1 MNTKISIIIPIYNSS
16 KTLNECISCILAQ
29 SYTSFELIL
38 VNDGSTDNSGEICDL
53 YAKTDPRII
62 VIHKV
67 NEGVSIARNTGIKR
81 STGKYI
87 TFIDSD
93 DTVSTN
99 YLLNLIEI
107 HEKLNAELTISGF
120 VKRNQGI
127 DKPHYIDY
135 NGVVDIKTIGSILNN
150 NIISVPFAKI
160 FNSDIIKTNRII
172 FPNGISRGEDTIF
185 VLEYILHI
193 DKIVLLPEYS
203 YFYITTEN
211 SLMTK
216 LNSVSSELSCY
227 NILNNLC
234 NNIIQKYNLKKE
246 RRTFLIK
253 MQLDA
258 FERVIRA
265 IMNIPNRN
273 ERIGLLNSLDYSYY
287 LRHKKGN
294 TWKESILTIILRL
307 HFFRIYDLLI
317 TKYA

>member
-1 MNTKISIIIPIYNSS
+1 MPKVSVIVPVYNTENYLPR
-16 KTLNECISCILAQ
+16 CIDSILAQ
-29 SYTSFELIL
+29 TFIEFELIL
-38 VNDGSTDNSGEICDL
+38 VNDGSEDNSGKICDN
-53 YAKTDPRII
+53 YALKDSRII
-62 VIHKV
+62 VIHKE

-93 DTVSTN
+93 DNISTN

-135 NGVVDIKTIGSILNN
+135 NGVVDIETIGSILNN

-185 VLEYILHI
+185 VLEYLLHI
-193 DKIVLLPEYS
+193 DKIALLPEYN

-216 LNSVSSELSCY
+216 LNSVTSELRCY
-227 NILNNLC
+227 NILSNRFNR
-234 NNIIQKYNLKKE
+234 IRGIYEKK
-246 RRTFLIK
+246 
-253 MQLDA
+253 
-258 FERVIRA
+258 
-265 IMNIPNRN
+265 NCCY
-273 ERIGLLNSLDYSYY
+273 RIWRYGLM
-287 LRHKKGN
+287 
-294 TWKESILTIILRL
+294 
-307 HFFRIYDLLI
+307 
-317 TKYA
+317 AC

>member
-1 MNTKISIIIPIYNSS
+1 MAQISVIVPVYNTEKY
-16 KTLNECISCILAQ
+16 LHRCIDSILAQ
-29 SYTSFELIL
+29 TYTDFELLLI
-38 VNDGSTDNSGEICDL
+38 NDGSTDESGEICDE
-53 YAKTDPRII
+53 YAKKDSRIV

-81 STGKYI
+81 SSSKYI

-93 DTVSTN
+93 DYISTN

-135 NGVVDIKTIGSILNN
+135 NGIVDIETIGSILNN
-150 NIISVPFAKI
+150 NIISIPFAKI

-185 VLEYILHI
+185 VLEYLLHI
-193 DKIVLLPEYS
+193 DKIALLPEYN

-216 LNSVSSELSCY
+216 LNSVSSELCCY
-227 NILNNLC
+227 NMLNRLC
-234 NNIIQKYNLKKE
+234 NNIIKKYNLKKE
-246 RRTFLIK
+246 ASTFLIK

-265 IMNIPNRN
+265 ILIIPNRN
-273 ERIGLLNSLDYSYY
+273 ERIGLLNCLDYSYY

-307 HFFRIYDLLI
+307 HLFRIYDLLM

>member
-1 MNTKISIIIPIYNSS
+1 MPKVSVIVPVYNTEKYLPR
-16 KTLNECISCILAQ
+16 CIDSILAQ
-29 SYTSFELIL
+29 TFIDFELII
-38 VNDGSTDNSGEICDL
+38 VNDGSEDNSGKICDN
-53 YAKTDPRII
+53 YALKDSRII
-62 VIHKV
+62 VIHKE
-67 NEGVSIARNTGIKR
+67 NEGVSIARNIGVKS

-93 DTVSTN
+93 DKVSTN
-99 YLLNLIEI
+99 YLFKLIEI
-107 HEKLNAELTISGF
+107 HEKLNAELTISSYI
-120 VKRNQGI
+120 KRNQGI
-127 DKPHYIDY
+127 DKQFILDY
-135 NGVVDIKTIGSILNN
+135 YGVVDAKNIETVLNNSILT
-150 NIISVPFAKI
+150 VPVAKI
-160 FNSDIIKTNRII
+160 FNSNIIKTNHII

-185 VLEYILHI
+185 VLEYLLHI

-227 NILNNLC
+227 NILSNLC
-234 NNIIQKYNLKKE
+234 NNIIKKYNLEKE
-246 RRTFLIK
+246 ASTFLIK

-307 HFFRIYDLLI
+307 HLFRIYDLLI

>member
-1 MNTKISIIIPIYNSS
+1 MPKVSIIVPVYNTE
-16 KTLNECISCILAQ
+16 KYLPRCIDSILAQ
-29 SYTSFELIL
+29 TFIDFELII
-38 VNDGSTDNSGEICDL
+38 VNDGSEDNSGKICDN
-53 YAKTDPRII
+53 YALKDSRII
-62 VIHKV
+62 VIHKE
-67 NEGVSIARNTGIKR
+67 NEGVSIARNIGVKS

-93 DTVSTN
+93 DKVSTN
-99 YLLNLIEI
+99 YLFKLIEI
-107 HEKLNAELTISGF
+107 HEKLNAELTISSYI
-120 VKRNQGI
+120 KRNQGI
-127 DKPHYIDY
+127 DKQFILDY
-135 NGVVDIKTIGSILNN
+135 YGVVDAKNIETVLNNSILT
-150 NIISVPFAKI
+150 VPVAKI
-160 FNSDIIKTNRII
+160 FNSNIIKTNHII

-185 VLEYILHI
+185 VLEYLLHI

-227 NILNNLC
+227 NILSNLC
-234 NNIIQKYNLKKE
+234 NNIIKKYNLEKE
-246 RRTFLIK
+246 ASTFLIK

-307 HFFRIYDLLI
+307 HLFRIYDLLI

>member
-1 MNTKISIIIPIYNSS
+1 MPKVSVIVPVYNTENYLPR
-16 KTLNECISCILAQ
+16 CIDSILAQ
-29 SYTSFELIL
+29 TFIEFELIL
-38 VNDGSTDNSGEICDL
+38 VNDGSEDNSGKICDN
-53 YAKTDPRII
+53 YALKDSRII
-62 VIHKV
+62 VIHKE

-93 DTVSTN
+93 DNVSTN

-127 DKPHYIDY
+127 DKHHYIDY
-135 NGVVDIKTIGSILNN
+135 NGIVDIETIGSILNN

-185 VLEYILHI
+185 VLEYLLHI
-193 DKIVLLPEYS
+193 DKIALLPEYN

-227 NILNNLC
+227 NMLNRLC
-234 NNIIQKYNLKKE
+234 NNIIKKYNLKKE
-246 RRTFLIK
+246 ASTFLIK

-265 IMNIPNRN
+265 ILIIPNRN
-273 ERIGLLNSLDYSYY
+273 ERIGLLNCLDYSYY

-307 HFFRIYDLLI
+307 HLFRIYDLLM

>member
-1 MNTKISIIIPIYNSS
+1 MPKVSVIVPVYNTENYLPR
-16 KTLNECISCILAQ
+16 CIDSILAQ
-29 SYTSFELIL
+29 TFIEFELIL
-38 VNDGSTDNSGEICDL
+38 VNDGSEDNSGKICDN
-53 YAKTDPRII
+53 YALKDSRII

-93 DTVSTN
+93 DNVSTN

-135 NGVVDIKTIGSILNN
+135 NGVVDIETIGSILNN
-150 NIISVPFAKI
+150 NIISIPFAKI

-185 VLEYILHI
+185 VLEYLLHI
-193 DKIVLLPEYS
+193 DKIALLPEYN

-216 LNSVSSELSCY
+216 LNSVSSELCCY
-227 NILNNLC
+227 NMLNRLC
-234 NNIIQKYNLKKE
+234 NNIIKKYNLKKE
-246 RRTFLIK
+246 ASTFLIK

-265 IMNIPNRN
+265 ILIIPNRN
-273 ERIGLLNSLDYSYY
+273 ERIGLLNCLDYSYY

-307 HFFRIYDLLI
+307 HLFRIYDLLM